1 MPNEI
6 LTIRQVAEYLQMSS
20 TTVYQ
25 LVSRGE
31 LPGRK
36 VGGMWRFIRSEID
49 AWIVRRAVL
58 PTLDI
63 LVVEDEK
70 PLCDL
75 FAKTLSPRGH
85 RVSTALRGEEAIP
98 LIQARPFDLV
108 FLDLLLPGISGIEVY
123 REIDRL
129 PDPPEVI
136 VITSFA
142 SSNLLVKALDI
153 GLLTVVQKPFQM
165 EAILEAVDKVAQR
178 KAGAL
183 RPKR

>member
-6 LTIRQVAEYLQMSS
+6 LTIRQVAEHLQMSA

-25 LVSRGE
+25 LASRGD

-36 VGGMWRFIRSEID
+36 VGGMWRFIKSEID
-49 AWIVRRAVL
+49 AWIVRHTTL
-58 PTLDI
+58 PSLDI

-75 FAKTLSPRGH
+75 FVKTLSRKGH
-85 RVSTALRGEEAIP
+85 KVATALRGEDALP
-98 LIQARPFDLV
+98 LLQGRILDLV

-123 REIDRL
+123 REIDLL
-129 PDPPEVI
+129 PQPPEVI

-153 GLLTVVQKPFQM
+153 GLLTVIQKPFQM
-165 EAILEAVDKVAQR
+165 DTILEAVEKVAQR

-183 RPKR
+183 RLN